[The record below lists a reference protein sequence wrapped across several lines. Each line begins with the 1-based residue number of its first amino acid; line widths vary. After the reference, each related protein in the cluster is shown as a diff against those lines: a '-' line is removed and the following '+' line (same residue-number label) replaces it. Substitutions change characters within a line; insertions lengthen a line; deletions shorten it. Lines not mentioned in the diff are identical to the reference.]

1 MSSIPGVRGRYMK
14 TFLEAVDRLPKV
26 DAARIRESEVSWVAA
41 IENAGIISW
50 LPIEA
55 NLALTR
61 SVAHVLGPK
70 RTHEFFEGLGYSAF
84 QTPLMRGLVRS
95 VVAMVG
101 HDPGRYMEWTQKGF
115 ALIFQKAGVWRVIER
130 EATSATLEASGLPDQ
145 CFEDDIWLD
154 SVASSLHALFRLAHC
169 DGSVNLRR
177 RDRRRGHALFR
188 AVWNLPT
195 QPR

>member
-1 MSSIPGVRGRYMK
+1 MK
-14 TFLEAVDRLPKV
+14 TFLDAVDRLPPA
-26 DAARIRESEVSWVAA
+26 DAARVREAETTWVAA
-41 IENAGIISW
+41 IEKAGIISW

-61 SVAHVLGPK
+61 AVAHVLGPK
-70 RTHEFFEGLGYSAF
+70 RTHEFFESLGYASF

-115 ALIFQKAGVWRVIER
+115 ALIFHEAGVWRVIER
-130 EATSATLEASGLPDQ
+130 ESTSATLEVNQLPDA

-169 DGSVNLRR
+169 DGSVNVRR

-188 AVWNLPT
+188 AVWNLPAK
-195 QPR
+195 PR